1 MPWAYLQPNDERV
14 NYEFGGN
21 GRATARLWPW
31 PVFVGHPWFAATLK
45 PRSLHPLRGFL
56 MLSRGACTRSRSSG
70 AIERLV

>member
-45 PRSLHPLRGFL
+45 PRSLHP
-56 MLSRGACTRSRSSG
+56 A
-70 AIERLV
+70 